1 MDITWFILMV
11 VILLAEVFFF
21 QGNMAALIVAVLA
34 SVGYLV
40 FRIFF
45 KKKCSKPVGSG
56 VSFLFMITLGVC
68 ILLLGV
74 KGEQAGFILYAEDV
88 EQVSACIH
96 REDYDKAAELLGEME
111 EVYGETDT
119 TRMLAAINYLSVGQ
133 YEDALKEYQHIAD
146 KTTMTAIII
155 AEQIY
160 SADSSGQYTDDL
172 YDLYCDAAELY
183 PDWEYIQLCTGVFK
197 IDFKQYESAQYYLYN
212 AYAVNAENPQ
222 TLYFLGLSAY
232 KLGDEESALYYFN
245 ESVECGA
252 DDTLKSLIKY
262 YLDEMDYFGKGK
274 ADK

>member
-11 VILLAEVFFF
+11 VILLAEAYFF
-21 QGNMAALIVAVLA
+21 QGNMAALIVAGLV

-45 KKKCSKPVGSG
+45 KKRCSKPVGNG
-56 VSFLFMITLGVC
+56 VCVLLLIVLGVC

-74 KGEQAGFILYAEDV
+74 KGEENGFIIYGEDT
-88 EQVSACIH
+88 EQVCTYLH
-96 REDYDKAAELLGEME
+96 KGDYDKAAELLEQME
-111 EVYGETDT
+111 NTYGETDT

-133 YEDALKEYQHIAD
+133 YEDALEEYRSISD
-146 KTTMTAIII
+146 KTSMTAIII

-172 YDLYCDAAELY
+172 YDLYCDAADRY
-183 PDWEYIQLCTGVFK
+183 PEWEYIQLCAGVFK

-212 AYAVNAENPQ
+212 AYAVNGENPQ
-222 TLYFLGLSAY
+222 TLYFLGLAEY
-232 KLGDEESALYYFN
+232 KLGEEESALYYFN

-262 YLDEMDYFGKGK
+262 YLDEMDYFGRGK

>member
-11 VILLAEVFFF
+11 VILLAEAYFF
-21 QGNMAALIVAVLA
+21 QGNMAALIVAGLV

-45 KKKCSKPVGSG
+45 KKRCSKQVGNG
-56 VSFLFMITLGVC
+56 VCVLLLIVLGVC

-74 KGEQAGFILYAEDV
+74 KGEENGFIIYGEDT
-88 EQVSACIH
+88 EQVCTYLH
-96 REDYDKAAELLGEME
+96 KGDYDKAAELLEQME
-111 EVYGETDT
+111 NTYGETDT

-133 YEDALKEYQHIAD
+133 YEDALEEYRSISD
-146 KTTMTAIII
+146 KTSMTAIII

-172 YDLYCDAAELY
+172 YDLYCDAADRY
-183 PDWEYIQLCTGVFK
+183 PEWEYIQLCAGVFK

-212 AYAVNAENPQ
+212 AYAVNGENPQ
-222 TLYFLGLSAY
+222 TLYFLGLAEY
-232 KLGDEESALYYFN
+232 KLGEEESALYYFN

-262 YLDEMDYFGKGK
+262 YLDEMDYFGRGK